1 MNGEAERSSSSG
13 TEGSVTEAGQGT
25 PLLEIKALNVVR
37 GGLQVLWDIELQ
49 LNKSE
54 MVALVGSNGAGKT
67 TFLSALV
74 GLLKPASGQLLF
86 HGEDI
91 GGLPPYRHVKKGISF
106 VPEDRK
112 LFTNCSVRENLVLG
126 AFSSRTRHKTK
137 ALLAEMYEIFP
148 LLKDREKQLAVTLS
162 GGEQRMLA
170 IARGLMS
177 EPELLVLDEPSL
189 GLSPLMVLEVFRTL
203 DKLRQRQITIL
214 VAEQNVYSSLR
225 FADRAYVLE
234 TGVITMQGKSA
245 DILDN
250 EHIRKAFLGI

>member
-1 MNGEAERSSSSG
+1 MNSKTDAAPD
-13 TEGSVTEAGQGT
+13 TA
-25 PLLEIKALNVVR
+25 LLEIKDLSVLR
-37 GGLQVLWDIELQ
+37 GGLQVLWGMELR
-49 LNKSE
+49 LDKKE

-67 TFLSALV
+67 TFLSALA

-86 HGEDI
+86 HGQDI
-91 GGLPPYRHVKKGISF
+91 SGLPPYQHVKKGIAF

-112 LFTNCSVRENLVLG
+112 LFINCSVRENLILG
-126 AFSSRTRHKTK
+126 AYSSRSRRRTK
-137 ALLAEMYEIFP
+137 ALLAEMYEVFP
-148 LLKDREKQLAVTLS
+148 LLKDRERQLAVTLS

-203 DKLRQRQITIL
+203 DKLKEREISVL

-234 TGVITMQGKSA
+234 TGRITMQGKSA
-245 DILDN
+245 DILGD
-250 EHIRKAFLGI
+250 EHIREAFLGI